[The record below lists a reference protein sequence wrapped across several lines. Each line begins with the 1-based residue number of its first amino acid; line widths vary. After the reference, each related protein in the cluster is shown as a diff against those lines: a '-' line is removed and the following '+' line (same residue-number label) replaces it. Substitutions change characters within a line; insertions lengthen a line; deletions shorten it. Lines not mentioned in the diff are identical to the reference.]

1 MSPDEAVLGAL
12 RVGQYA
18 EHTEASHNEIGD
30 CRMRNKSAFVRFIV
44 TTSLVLAIVAI
55 TGQRVTAAGP
65 PPFKKRKV
73 SAHVQLRPGGPAE
86 EASMGVHEV
95 PVDPAIVPASASDL
109 ADDELVLGVVR
120 DGAAVAYPIRLL
132 AMFEVVNSRVGKT
145 PVAPTW

>member
-1 MSPDEAVLGAL
+1 MRTGSAL
-12 RVGQYA
+12 
-18 EHTEASHNEIGD
+18 N
-30 CRMRNKSAFVRFIV
+30 RFIV
-44 TTSLVLAIVAI
+44 TTSLVVAI
-55 TGQRVTAAGP
+55 ATVAGQAVSAAGA

-73 SAHVQLRPGGPAE
+73 SAHVQLRPGGPTE

-95 PVDPAIVPASASDL
+95 PVDPAIVSASAAEL
-109 ADDELVLGVVR
+109 GDDELVLGVVR